1 MRTLVEVPRFS
12 ALDIKKIANMNPSKR
27 SGPAINK
34 KADLHKIAKMF
45 KHVIQETTED
55 LLCSDLKLQQVSLD
69 SQSFSKILQKI
80 LGTNYRKA
88 LILKRV
94 SMESN

>member
-55 LLCSDLKLQQVSLD
+55 LLCSDKSDGAESSMDEEMENFIKMKLEIQEKVMPS
-69 SQSFSKILQKI
+69 
-80 LGTNYRKA
+80 
-88 LILKRV
+88 
-94 SMESN
+94 

>member
-1 MRTLVEVPRFS
+1 
-12 ALDIKKIANMNPSKR
+12 MNPSKR

-55 LLCSDLKLQQVSLD
+55 LLCSDKSDGAESSMDEEMENFIKMKLEIQEKVMPS
-69 SQSFSKILQKI
+69 
-80 LGTNYRKA
+80 
-88 LILKRV
+88 
-94 SMESN
+94 

>member
-55 LLCSDLKLQQVSLD
+55 LLCSDKSD
-69 SQSFSKILQKI
+69 GAES
-80 LGTNYRKA
+80 
-88 LILKRV
+88 
-94 SMESN
+94 SMDEEIENFIKM